1 MCIIC
6 PQLGAPPPTH
16 VLPLMCHSFLN
27 KAARGD
33 VAFIGEQLS
42 SNPELL
48 KSVSVLRK
56 QNALHLAAQEGH
68 M

>member
-1 MCIIC
+1 LLLLAHINTI
-6 PQLGAPPPTH
+6 TH
-16 VLPLMCHSFLN
+16 TLCVCHSFLN

-33 VAFIGEQLS
+33 VNFVGEQLNS
-42 SNPELL
+42 HPELL